1 MKKLEIISQSQVNE
15 VINNRR
21 LELLQMGYLTLSKNI
36 FINNRDII
44 VLKSMVKTTNSSE
57 IQFLSLKKDMYYQLQ
72 NKSITIE
79 IFERNCYRSIKIK
92 KYDLKVQSLT
102 PTGTFRNR
110 KHKTY
115 RYSIDEK
122 ISPSNRHHQPTMYD
136 KRTA

>member
-1 MKKLEIISQSQVNE
+1 MNE

-21 LELLQMGYLTLSKNI
+21 LELLQMGYSTLSKNI

-44 VLKSMVKTTNSSE
+44 VLKSMVKTTNPSE

-115 RYSIDEK
+115 RYLIDEK
-122 ISPSNRHHQPTMYD
+122 ISPSNTYHQPTIYD